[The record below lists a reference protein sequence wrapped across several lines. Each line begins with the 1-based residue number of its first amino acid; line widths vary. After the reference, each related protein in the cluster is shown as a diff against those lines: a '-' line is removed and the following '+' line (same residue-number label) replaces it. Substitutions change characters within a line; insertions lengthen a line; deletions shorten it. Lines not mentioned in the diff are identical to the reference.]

1 MNATSQRPN
10 RIQRFAETLYETFWH
25 LVKSNKSQPNPRLT
39 QQRVEREPFRHTPA
53 ARRAQTS
60 FQPDF
65 RGPDVLD
72 RLVPRAWS
80 LQTGKSAC
88 TICSNTV
95 MIPFRLT
102 FEPGIPVHEQATF
115 AAKKA
120 MMSGQLR
127 PGDPFP
133 SVRALS
139 KALKINP
146 NTAHKVITQ
155 LTLDGLLEVRPGIGT
170 VVTRRPVSSRA
181 DRRRLLGREVEQ
193 LTVEAKKLGLRLE
206 EVQESV
212 AEHWSQLDY
221 KEAKEEA

>member
-1 MNATSQRPN
+1 
-10 RIQRFAETLYETFWH
+10 
-25 LVKSNKSQPNPRLT
+25 
-39 QQRVEREPFRHTPA
+39 
-53 ARRAQTS
+53 
-60 FQPDF
+60 
-65 RGPDVLD
+65 
-72 RLVPRAWS
+72 
-80 LQTGKSAC
+80 
-88 TICSNTV
+88 

-115 AAKKA
+115 AAEKA

-155 LTLDGLLEVRPGIGT
+155 LTLEGLLEVRPGIGT
-170 VVTRRPVSSRA
+170 VVARRPVSSRA

-193 LTVEAKKLGLRLE
+193 LTVEAKKLGLSLE
-206 EVQESV
+206 EVQTSV
-212 AEHWSQLDY
+212 AEHWRQLDY
-221 KEAKEEA
+221 REAKEEA